1 MAYTGISCVVAGHG
15 FEIRF
20 PDWFPYK
27 DVLGEKYSVFSATVK
42 GRVFAL
48 TLLEPCKAY
57 VGMEICG
64 LLEFIGKYNDAS
76 PYTWIYRLKK
86 DACKNSVNDMLR
98 ETSGGFSQEALL
110 PDGCD
115 YVFGFSESEDSPECL
130 IFTSR
135 DYSQAVMYW
144 TESAKEACGGIHSF
158 SGAPDG
164 DFGDGSSRNAGL
176 PDGQCGASH
185 ACGPDDALLRDY
197 LSRNRRI
204 CSRMR
209 FHIENCLMLLYAFN
223 TADKDTVLIHA
234 SAVEWD
240 SPARAGCPVGRTEH
254 SGGDAI
260 VYQVSAPEAGKSE
273 SASCGAVFLGK
284 SGTGKST
291 HARLWLKNYPDCRLL
306 NDDNPAIRIVGEKAF
321 VFGTPWSGKTPCYKD
336 AKSELKGIVRL
347 RQAKSNN
354 ISRMDPIRSY
364 ASLMGSVS
372 CMHWDKRLSDGVHDT
387 VSRIIGMCPSFMLE
401 CLPDD
406 EAAKLCR
413 SVFRDNA
420 R

>member
-27 DVLGEKYSVFSATVK
+27 DVLGEKYSVFSATDK

-130 IFTSR
+130 IFTSM

-158 SGAPDG
+158 SG
-164 DFGDGSSRNAGL
+164 
-176 PDGQCGASH
+176 
-185 ACGPDDALLRDY
+185 LRDS

-234 SAVEWD
+234 SAVEWNA
-240 SPARAGCPVGRTEH
+240 PAKTGCPLGQAEH

-260 VYQVSAPEAGKSE
+260 VQQVSAPEAGKSE

-413 SVFRDNA
+413 SVVRDNV